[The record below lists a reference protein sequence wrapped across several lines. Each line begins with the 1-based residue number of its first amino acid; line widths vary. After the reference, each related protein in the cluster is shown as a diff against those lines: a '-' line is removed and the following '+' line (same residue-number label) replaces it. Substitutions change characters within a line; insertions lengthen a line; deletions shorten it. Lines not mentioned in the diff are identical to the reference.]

1 MRFVETD
8 KLEPGMIVG
17 RDIISTVNASILRK
31 GIQLNARYIE
41 YLQQKGYVGVYIT
54 DSLSEEIQIQETIEP
69 KLFYEGMMAVS
80 EENVD
85 AMEKTATE
93 IVAFI
98 TKRDEISMDLI
109 DLRSYDDYT
118 YHHSVNVAVYCVVV
132 GKKLGLSENDLKLL
146 CQAGIAH
153 DLGKMKIP
161 QAILNKE
168 GKLSDEEY
176 ACIKQHPKGSFDIL
190 SKNYGISAVVKQ
202 AVLFHHENE
211 NGTGYPLGKEGNEIP
226 YLAKIIH
233 VVDVYDALTS
243 KRPYKKPYSPIAA
256 FEYLNGGKGIL
267 FDEKVVEALISVMP
281 AYPAGIDIMLSNGE
295 EAIVV
300 NQSADPL
307 RPIIKIKSDGRNVNL
322 YCDAEYANV
331 YITESGTT
339 QKDYAGKIETLNE
352 NRQAV
357 KQLKK
362 KVMVVDDTRMTL
374 MVIKEA
380 LQQEY
385 DVIALNSGIEAINYI
400 KEKGIPDLILM
411 DIEMPITNG
420 ITAVRTIREN
430 GYTKVPVMFMSA
442 AKDRETILK
451 CRELGAIDYI
461 LKPVKPVY
469 IYERVS
475 EAFHMNRE

>member
-17 RDIISTVNASILRK
+17 RDIVSTKNASVLRK
-31 GIQLNARYIE
+31 GIQLTARYIE
-41 YLQQKGYVGVYIT
+41 YLQEKGYVGVYIT
-54 DSLSEEIQIQETIEP
+54 DSLSEEIQIQEPIEP

-85 AMEKTATE
+85 AMEKAATE
-93 IVAFI
+93 IVSFI
-98 TKRDEISMDLI
+98 TKRDEVGLDLI

-267 FDEKVVEALISVMP
+267 FDEKVVEALISVIP

-295 EAIVV
+295 EAIVA
-300 NQSADPL
+300 NQTEDPL
-307 RPIIKIKSDGRNVNL
+307 RPVIKIKSDGRNVNL
-322 YCDAEYANV
+322 YCDADYANV
-331 YITESGTT
+331 YITKSGTT

-357 KQLKK
+357 KQIKK

-400 KEKGIPDLILM
+400 KERGIPDLILM

-469 IYERVS
+469 IYERIS

>member
-17 RDIISTVNASILRK
+17 RDIISTANSSVLRK
-31 GIQLNARYIE
+31 GIQLTVRYIE
-41 YLQQKGYVGVYIT
+41 YLKDKGYVGVYIT

-93 IVAFI
+93 IVSAI

-132 GKKLGLSENDLKLL
+132 GKKLGLPENDLKLL

-161 QAILNKE
+161 QSILNKE

-176 ACIKQHPKGSFDIL
+176 DCIKRHPKGSFDIL

-243 KRPYKKPYSPIAA
+243 KRPYKNPYSPVAA
-256 FEYLNGGKGIL
+256 FDYLNGGKGIL
-267 FDEKVVEALISVMP
+267 FDEKVVEALISVIP
-281 AYPAGIDIMLSNGE
+281 AYPAGVEIMLSNGE
-295 EAIVV
+295 EAIVAK
-300 NQSADPL
+300 QSADPF
-307 RPIIKIKSDGRNVNL
+307 RPIIKIKSDARNVNL
-322 YCDAEYANV
+322 YCDTDYANV
-331 YITESGTT
+331 YITKSGTT
-339 QKDYAGKIETLNE
+339 QKDYAGKIGTLNE

-357 KQLKK
+357 KPLKK
-362 KVMVVDDTRMTL
+362 KVMVVDDTKMTL
-374 MVIKEA
+374 AVIKEA

-385 DVIALNSGIEAINYI
+385 DVIALNSGIEAINYV
-400 KEKGIPDLILM
+400 KERGIPDLILM

-430 GYTKVPVMFMSA
+430 GYTRVPVMFMSA
-442 AKDRETILK
+442 SKDRETILK

>member
-31 GIQLNARYIE
+31 GIQLTSRYIE
-41 YLQQKGYVGVYIT
+41 YLKERGYVGVYIT

-93 IVAFI
+93 IVSFI

-132 GKKLGLSENDLKLL
+132 GKKLGLSENDLRLL

-243 KRPYKKPYSPIAA
+243 KRPYKKPYSSIAT

-267 FDEKVVEALISVMP
+267 FDEKVVEALISVIP

-300 NQSADPL
+300 NQSADPF
-307 RPIIKIKSDGRNVNL
+307 RPNIKIKSDGRNVNL
-322 YCDAEYANV
+322 YCDDEYTNV
-331 YITESGTT
+331 YITKSGTT

-362 KVMVVDDTRMTL
+362 KVMVVDDTKMTL
-374 MVIKEA
+374 AVIKEA

-400 KEKGIPDLILM
+400 KEKGIPELILM